1 MFDELE
7 VVAVLPAKD
16 MTRARAFY
24 KDAFGLEPTEED
36 ETGLMFRLKSGTS
49 FMLYETENAGSA
61 KNTQLCWM
69 TSDLD
74 RDMAELRSK
83 GVAFTDIDMPGLKTE
98 NGVATL
104 GPSRSAWFT
113 DSEGNVLCIGE
124 RV

>member
-1 MFDELE
+1 MFDEME
-7 VVAVLPAKD
+7 VVAVLPVAD
-16 MTRARAFY
+16 MARARAFY
-24 KDAFGLEPTEED
+24 KDAFGFEPTEED
-36 ETGLMFRLKSGTS
+36 ETGVMFRMKGGTG
-49 FMLYETENAGSA
+49 FMLYETPNAGTA

-69 TSDLD
+69 TDDLD

-83 GVAFTDIDMPGLKTE
+83 GVTFADLDMPGLKTE

-104 GPSRSAWFT
+104 GPSRSAWFS

>member
-1 MFDELE
+1 MLDELE
-7 VVAVLPAKD
+7 VVAVLPVQD

-24 KDAFGLEPTEED
+24 KDAFGLDATGED
-36 ETGLMFRLKSGTS
+36 ETGVLFRLKSGTS
-49 FMLYETENAGSA
+49 FMLYETPNAGSA

-69 TSDLD
+69 TPDLD

-83 GVAFTDIDMPGLKTE
+83 GVTFADIDMPGLKTE

-104 GPSRSAWFT
+104 GPSRSAWFS

-124 RV
+124 RA

>member
-1 MFDELE
+1 MLDELE
-7 VVAVLPAKD
+7 VVAVLPVQD

-24 KDAFGLEPTEED
+24 KDAFGLDATDED
-36 ETGLMFRLKSGTS
+36 ETGVLFRLKSGTS
-49 FMLYETENAGSA
+49 FMLYETPNAGSA

-69 TSDLD
+69 TPDLD

-83 GVAFTDIDMPGLKTE
+83 GVTFADIDMPGLKTE

-104 GPSRSAWFT
+104 GPSRSAWFS

-124 RV
+124 RA

>member
-1 MFDELE
+1 MFDEME
-7 VVAVLPAKD
+7 VVAVLPVAD
-16 MTRARAFY
+16 MARARAFY
-24 KDAFGLEPTEED
+24 KHAFGFEPTEED
-36 ETGLMFRLKSGTS
+36 ETGVMFRMKGGTG
-49 FMLYETENAGSA
+49 FMLYETSNAGTA

-69 TSDLD
+69 TDDLD

-83 GVAFTDIDMPGLKTE
+83 GVTFADIDMPGLKTE

-104 GPSRSAWFT
+104 GPSRSAWFS